1 MLSTGPAT
9 QSAQEFVVKREKK
22 LQNSVMVQK
31 HFVIK
36 IYAPFTNE
44 LAYET
49 ERDSQTQRT
58 NLWFWAGGWGEGEGI
73 VREFGMGMCT
83 LLYLKWI
90 ANKDLLY
97 STGNSAQCQVA
108 AWLRGEFGGEWIHVY
123 TWLSLFAIYLKLS
136 QCC

>member
-1 MLSTGPAT
+1 MKRMGRWLESIQVLSTRPAT

-49 ERDSQTQRT
+49 ERDSQT
-58 NLWFWAGGWGEGEGI
+58 
-73 VREFGMGMCT
+73 
-83 LLYLKWI
+83 
-90 ANKDLLY
+90 
-97 STGNSAQCQVA
+97 
-108 AWLRGEFGGEWIHVY
+108 
-123 TWLSLFAIYLKLS
+123 
-136 QCC
+136 